1 MNGDNDDESLVRM
14 PAEQALDRLR
24 KGNGRFVD
32 GDRCIDTYLSHTKL
46 DEHLEGQSPYAI
58 VLGCSDSRVPVE
70 IIFDAGLG
78 DLFVIRVAGN
88 IVAPSLTGSVE
99 LAAEKFGARLVV
111 VLGHTGCGAVDATID
126 ALQDPLE
133 DRSMHVNSI
142 VEYIRPSVETL
153 LESGE
158 KMSRDELLKQ
168 AVRANVK
175 TTVDG
180 LRHSSDTLE
189 QLMRDDGLHIV
200 GAEYSLE
207 TGVVEF
213 FDDGEVTGLKSEEA

>member
-1 MNGDNDDESLVRM
+1 MTSRNDDLSLAQVS
-14 PAEQALDRLR
+14 ADEALSRLR
-24 KGNGRFVD
+24 EGNGRFVD

-46 DEHLEGQSPYAI
+46 DGHLAGQSPFAV

-70 IIFDAGLG
+70 IIFDVGVG

-88 IVAPSLTGSVE
+88 IVAPSLIGSVE

-133 DRSMHVNSI
+133 DRSMHINSI

-158 KMSRDELLKQ
+158 EFSRDALMEQ
-168 AVRANVK
+168 AIRLNVK
-175 TTVDG
+175 TTVEG
-180 LRHSSDTLE
+180 LRHGSDTLE
-189 QLMRDDGLHIV
+189 RLILDDGLRVI

-207 TGVVEF
+207 TGVVEV
-213 FDDGEVTGLKSEEA
+213 FDDGAGTGRPPGKV

>member
-99 LAAEKFGARLVV
+99 LAAAKFGARLVV

-126 ALQDPLE
+126 ALQEPLE

-158 KMSRDELLKQ
+158 ELSRDALLER
-168 AVRANVK
+168 AVRSNVA
-175 TTVDG
+175 TSVDG
-180 LRHSSDTLE
+180 LRHSSETLE
-189 QLMRDDGLHIV
+189 QLMRNDGLRIV

-207 TGVVEF
+207 TGVVDF
-213 FDDGEVTGLKSEEA
+213 FDDGAVTG

>member
-1 MNGDNDDESLVRM
+1 M

-99 LAAEKFGARLVV
+99 LAAAKFGARLVV

-126 ALQDPLE
+126 ALQEPLE

-158 KMSRDELLKQ
+158 ELSRDALLER
-168 AVRANVK
+168 AVRSNVA

-180 LRHSSDTLE
+180 LRHSSETLE
-189 QLMRDDGLHIV
+189 QLMRDDGLRIV

-207 TGVVEF
+207 TGVVDF
-213 FDDGEVTGLKSEEA
+213 FGDGAVTGLKSEEA